1 MYSNQATEA
10 RRKLAKRKKTKSK
23 NKANRARP
31 QAQERVEE
39 TASRE
44 EAIPVQDK
52 RLVYAGGVAVIVI
65 LVGVVWLAI
74 YRSSKESQPSPPRAK
89 WLDQA
94 TESAANR
101 SATSKDSSTQG
112 QILDSSKSAIGA
124 VASTK
129 VFRDR
134 LKSGGEG
141 PEMVEVAAG
150 LFQMGDLQGGRDKAA
165 LPVRTVR
172 IQKPFAI
179 GQYEVTFEEYDR
191 FAQATGRQLPNDGGG
206 GRGRQPVINFSWED
220 AVEYGKWLSTQ
231 AGKRYRLPT
240 EAEWE
245 YAARGGT
252 ETAFWWGNEMKSGM
266 ANCVGCGSQ
275 WDNKVTAPVGSFPP
289 NPFGLYD
296 TAGNVWEWVED
307 CDHDNYSGAPTDGS
321 AWKKEGGGNCYLR
334 VFRGGAW
341 NYAAKGLR
349 SSFRGRGDP
358 GNKSASIGFRLVRE
372 GE

>member
-1 MYSNQATEA
+1 
-10 RRKLAKRKKTKSK
+10 LAKRNKNKSK
-23 NKANRARP
+23 NRANRARP
-31 QAQERVEE
+31 RPQDLRVEE
-39 TASRE
+39 PESRPE
-44 EAIPVQDK
+44 PIAVQDK
-52 RLVYAGGVAVIVI
+52 RLFYAGGAAVIVI
-65 LVGVVWLAI
+65 LVGVIIWFGI
-74 YRSSKESQPSPPRAK
+74 YRSSDESALHPPSPRAK
-89 WLDQA
+89 WLEQ
-94 TESAANR
+94 TSESAANR
-101 SATSKDSSTQG
+101 PTVSKDSSTQG
-112 QILDSSKSAIGA
+112 QIPDSSKSAIGA
-124 VASTK
+124 AASTK
-129 VFRDR
+129 GFRDR

-141 PEMVEVAAG
+141 PEMVMVAAG
-150 LFQMGDLQGGRDKAA
+150 SFQMGDLQGGRDKAA

-179 GQYEVTFEEYDR
+179 GRYEVTFEEYDK
-191 FAQATGRQLPNDGGG
+191 FAQATKRELPNDGGG
-206 GRGRQPVINFSWED
+206 GRGRQPVINFSWQD

-245 YAARGGT
+245 YAARGGE
-252 ETAFWWGNEMKSGM
+252 ETAFWWGNQMKSGM

-275 WDNKVTAPVGSFPP
+275 WDDKLTAPVGSFQP

-307 CDHDNYSGAPTDGS
+307 CDHDNYNGAPTDGS

-341 NYAAKGLR
+341 NYAARGLR

-358 GNKSASIGFRLVRE
+358 GNRSASIGFRLVRDID
-372 GE
+372 

>member
-1 MYSNQATEA
+1 M
-10 RRKLAKRKKTKSK
+10 AKRNKNKSK

-31 QAQERVEE
+31 RTQERVEE
-39 TASRE
+39 PASPPE
-44 EAIPVQDK
+44 PIAVQDK
-52 RLVYAGGVAVIVI
+52 RLVFAGSAVVIVI
-65 LVGVVWLAI
+65 LFGIIWFVI
-74 YRSSKESQPSPPRAK
+74 HRSSQESVPRAK

-94 TESAANR
+94 TESPANR
-101 SATSKDSSTQG
+101 PTVSKDSSTQG
-112 QILDSSKSAIGA
+112 EILGSSKSGIGA
-124 VASTK
+124 AVSTK
-129 VFRDR
+129 VLRDR
-134 LKSGGEG
+134 LKSGGQG

-150 LFQMGDLQGGRDKAA
+150 SFQMGDLQGGRDKAA

-179 GQYEVTFEEYDR
+179 GRYEVTFEEYDK
-191 FAQATGRQLPNDGGG
+191 FAQATKRELPNDGGG

-231 AGKRYRLPT
+231 TDKRYRLPT

-245 YAARGGT
+245 YAARGGE
-252 ETAFWWGNEMKSGM
+252 ETTFWWGNQMKSGM
-266 ANCVGCGSQ
+266 ANCIGCGSQ
-275 WDNKVTAPVGSFPP
+275 WDNKLTAPVGSFQP

-307 CDHDNYSGAPTDGS
+307 CDHDDYKGAPTDGS

-341 NYAAKGLR
+341 NYGAKGLR
-349 SSFRGRGDP
+349 SSFRGL
-358 GNKSASIGFRLVRE
+358 SLIHI
-372 GE
+372 